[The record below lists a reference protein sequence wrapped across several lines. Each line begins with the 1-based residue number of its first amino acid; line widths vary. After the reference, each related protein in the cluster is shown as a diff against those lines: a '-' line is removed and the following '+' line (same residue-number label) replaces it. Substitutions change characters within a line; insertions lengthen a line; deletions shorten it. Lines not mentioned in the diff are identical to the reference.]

1 VYPVRYLSGN
11 VESTIVSGTESAYV
25 WRERLGNLM
34 GFEAMK
40 MENLLV
46 KVRGGGRELQ
56 VAKAQE
62 WPRGATPHPRS
73 GRRPRGA
80 TPRLRSG
87 AAAKRSNPTSKEQW
101 LHGHRRAEGELLHI
115 QGQEGGL

>member
-1 VYPVRYLSGN
+1 MRYLSGN

-46 KVRGGGRELQ
+46 KVRGSGRELQ

-73 GRRPRGA
+73 SGCTGAGGPRGSYSIFKVRKGGCEKI
-80 TPRLRSG
+80 PLVQG
-87 AAAKRSNPTSKEQW
+87 KE
-101 LHGHRRAEGELLHI
+101 
-115 QGQEGGL
+115 